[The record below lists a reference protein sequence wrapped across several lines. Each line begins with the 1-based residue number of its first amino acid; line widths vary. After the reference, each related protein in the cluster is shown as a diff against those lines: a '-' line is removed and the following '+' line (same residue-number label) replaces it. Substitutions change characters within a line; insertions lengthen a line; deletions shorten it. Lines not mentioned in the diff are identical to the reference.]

1 MAKIDDMSEEQAMK
15 LLFAGLAY
23 AEDADGFRDVL
34 LKIHESLK
42 DNDAMIEARK
52 NVEDMLNGPLNQFP
66 MDVSGIDFEEKYNV
80 GAAIVCVISLFD
92 FLETEAVE
100 KFDKELAAYE
110 KQAQE
115 KVSSFQEEHL

>member
-15 LLFAGLAY
+15 LVFAGLSY
-23 AEDADGFRDVL
+23 AEDSDGFRNVL

-42 DNDAMIEARK
+42 NDDAMIEARK
-52 NVEDMLNGPLNQFP
+52 NVEELLNGPLNQFP

-100 KFDKELAAYE
+100 KFDEELAAYE
-110 KQAQE
+110 KKVQE
-115 KVSSFQEEHL
+115 KASSFQEEHL

>member
-15 LLFAGLAY
+15 LVFAGLSY
-23 AEDADGFRDVL
+23 AEDSDGFRNVL

-42 DNDAMIEARK
+42 NDDAMIEARK
-52 NVEDMLNGPLNQFP
+52 NVEELLNGPLNQFP

-110 KQAQE
+110 KKVQE
-115 KVSSFQEEHL
+115 KASSFQEEHL